1 MAPSSDIAPA
11 LAPAAA
17 AHMPLR
23 GILLMLLA
31 VFLFVIMDATGK
43 ALTADYNIWQISWA
57 RYLFHL
63 AILPVFFRRQPVT
76 TVLRTSRLKLQLLR
90 SALMLGSTVFFFAAV
105 SYIPLAEATAIG
117 FVSPLLVA
125 AFSVPLLGEKV
136 GPRRWAAVIVGF
148 LAVMLIIRPGFGM
161 IHWAYLL
168 PLGSAVCF
176 ALYQITTRI
185 LSRFD
190 SSVTTLAH
198 SVSVG
203 LLVTTI
209 VVLIPGQWRNP
220 DLQGWMLMIL
230 VGAVGGIAHYILI
243 RALTLAPAAL
253 LAPFVYL
260 QLVWA
265 AIVGF
270 VWFGDVPGWSTL
282 GGTAV
287 LAASGLY
294 VMYRE
299 RKAAQAAA

>member
-11 LAPAAA
+11 LASASA
-17 AHMPLR
+17 AHMPVR

-43 ALTADYNIWQISWA
+43 RLTADYNIWQISWA

-63 AILPVFFRRQPVT
+63 AILPLFLHRNSVVSI
-76 TVLRTSRLKLQLLR
+76 VRTSKLKLQLLR

-136 GPRRWAAVIVGF
+136 GPRRWAAVVIGF
-148 LAVMLIIRPGFGM
+148 IAVMLIIRPGFGM

-168 PLGSAVCF
+168 PLGSATCF

-185 LSRFD
+185 LSRYD

-198 SVSVG
+198 SVSIG
-203 LLVTTI
+203 LLVSFI
-209 VVLIPGQWRNP
+209 VVLLPGQWRSP
-220 DLQGWMLMIL
+220 DLHGWMLMIL
-230 VGAVGGIAHYILI
+230 VGAVGG
-243 RALTLAPAAL
+243 
-253 LAPFVYL
+253 
-260 QLVWA
+260 
-265 AIVGF
+265 
-270 VWFGDVPGWSTL
+270 
-282 GGTAV
+282 
-287 LAASGLY
+287 
-294 VMYRE
+294 
-299 RKAAQAAA
+299 

>member
-1 MAPSSDIAPA
+1 MAASSDTALKAEPIAA
-11 LAPAAA
+11 SQA
-17 AHMPLR
+17 PLR

-63 AILPVFFRRQPVT
+63 AILPVFFHRQSV
-76 TVLRTSRLKLQLLR
+76 VSVVRTSRLKLQLLR

-136 GPRRWAAVIVGF
+136 GPRRWAAVVIGF

-168 PLGSAVCF
+168 PLGSAICF
-176 ALYQITTRI
+176 SLYQITTRI

-209 VVLIPGQWRNP
+209 VVLLPGQWRHP
-220 DLQGWMLMIL
+220 DLHGWLLMVL

-265 AIVGF
+265 AIVGY
-270 VWFGDVPGWSTL
+270 VWFGDIPGWSTL
-282 GGTAV
+282 IGTAV
-287 LAASGLY
+287 LAGSGLY

-299 RKAAQAAA
+299 RQAAQAAQ

>member
-1 MAPSSDIAPA
+1 MAPSSGIAPA
-11 LAPAAA
+11 LAPSAAT
-17 AHMPLR
+17 HTPLR

-43 ALTADYNIWQISWA
+43 ALTADYSIWQISWA
-57 RYLFHL
+57 RYMFHL
-63 AILPVFFRRQPVT
+63 AILPLFFRRQSVT
-76 TVLRTSRLKLQLLR
+76 SVLRTSRLKLQLLR

-117 FVSPLLVA
+117 FVSPLMVA

-161 IHWAYLL
+161 IHWACLL
-168 PLGSAVCF
+168 PLVSALCF

-185 LSRFD
+185 LSRHD

-203 LLVTTI
+203 MLVTTI
-209 VVLIPGQWRNP
+209 VVFMPGQWRNP
-220 DLQGWMLMIL
+220 DLQGWILMIL
-230 VGAVGGIAHYILI
+230 VGAIGGIAHYILI

-270 VWFGDVPGWSTL
+270 IWFGDVPGWSTL
-282 GGTAV
+282 AGTAV
-287 LAASGLY
+287 LATSGLY

-299 RKAAQAAA
+299 RKAAQAAS

>member
-11 LAPAAA
+11 VAPTAIAGA
-17 AHMPLR
+17 PMR
-23 GILLMLLA
+23 GILLMLLS

-43 ALTADYNIWQISWA
+43 RLTADYNIWQISWA

-63 AILPVFFRRQPVT
+63 GILPLFLYRHSVVSI
-76 TVLRTSRLKLQLLR
+76 VRTSKPKLQLVR
-90 SALMLGSTVFFFAAV
+90 SALMLGATVFFFAAV

-136 GPRRWAAVIVGF
+136 GPRRWAAVIIGF
-148 LAVMLIIRPGFGM
+148 VAVMLIVRPGFGM
-161 IHWAYLL
+161 VHWAYLL
-168 PLGSAVCF
+168 PLGSATCF

-185 LSRFD
+185 LSRHD

-198 SVSVG
+198 SVTVG
-203 LLVTTI
+203 LIVTSV
-209 VVLIPGQWRNP
+209 VVLLPNQWRAP
-220 DLQGWMLMIL
+220 DLHGWMLMVT

-253 LAPFVYL
+253 LAPFAYL

-270 VWFGDVPGWSTL
+270 VWFGDIPGWSTTV
-282 GGTAV
+282 GAAV

-299 RKAAQAAA
+299 RKAAQAGR

>member
-11 LAPAAA
+11 AAPAAVA
-17 AHMPLR
+17 GAPMR

-63 AILPVFFRRQPVT
+63 AILPAFLHRQSFVSI
-76 TVLRTSRLKLQLLR
+76 VRTSRLKLQLLR
-90 SALMLGSTVFFFAAV
+90 SALMLGATVFFFGAV

-148 LAVMLIIRPGFGM
+148 VAVMLMIRPGFGM
-161 IHWAYLL
+161 VHWAYLL
-168 PLGSAVCF
+168 PLGSATCF

-185 LSRFD
+185 LSRHD

-198 SVSVG
+198 SVSIG
-203 LLVTTI
+203 LLVTSI
-209 VVLIPGQWRNP
+209 AVLIPGYWRAP
-220 DLQGWMLMIL
+220 DLHGWMLMVL

-253 LAPFVYL
+253 LAPFAYL

-265 AIVGF
+265 AVVGYL
-270 VWFGDVPGWSTL
+270 WFGDIPGWPTL
-282 GGTAV
+282 AGMAV

-299 RKAAQAAA
+299 RKVAQAAQ

>member
-1 MAPSSDIAPA
+1 MAPSPDIAPA
-11 LAPAAA
+11 LAPAVATHA
-17 AHMPLR
+17 PLR

-31 VFLFVIMDATGK
+31 VFLFVIMDASGK
-43 ALTADYNIWQISWA
+43 ALTADYSIWQISWA

-63 AILPVFFRRQPVT
+63 AILPVFFRRQSFT
-76 TVLRTSRLKLQLLR
+76 SVLRTSRLKLQLLR

-117 FVSPLLVA
+117 FVSPLMVA

-148 LAVMLIIRPGFGM
+148 IAVLLIIRPGFGM
-161 IHWAYLL
+161 VHWAYLL
-168 PLGSAVCF
+168 PLVSALCF

-185 LSRFD
+185 LSRYD

-203 LLVTTI
+203 LLVTT
-209 VVLIPGQWRNP
+209 VVMLIPGQWRHP
-220 DLQGWMLMIL
+220 DLQGWILMIL
-230 VGAVGGIAHYILI
+230 VGAIGGIAHYILI

-270 VWFGDVPGWSTL
+270 LWFDDIPGWRTL
-282 GGTAV
+282 AGTAV

-299 RKAAQAAA
+299 RKAAQAAG

>member
-1 MAPSSDIAPA
+1 MAPSSDIAPTV
-11 LAPAAA
+11 APTAIAGA
-17 AHMPLR
+17 PMR

-43 ALTADYNIWQISWA
+43 RLTADYNIWQISWA

-63 AILPVFFRRQPVT
+63 AILPVFLHRHSIVSI
-76 TVLRTSRLKLQLLR
+76 VRTSKLKLQLLR

-136 GPRRWAAVIVGF
+136 GPRRWAAVLVGF
-148 LAVMLIIRPGFGM
+148 VAVMLIIRPGFGM

-168 PLGSAVCF
+168 PLGSATCF

-185 LSRFD
+185 LSRYD

-198 SVSVG
+198 SVSIG
-203 LLVTTI
+203 LLVTSI
-209 VVLIPGQWRNP
+209 VVLLPSQWRSP
-220 DLQGWMLMIL
+220 DLHGWMLMIL
-230 VGAVGGIAHYILI
+230 VGAVGGFAHYILI
-243 RALTLAPAAL
+243 RALALAPAAL
-253 LAPFVYL
+253 LAPFAYL
-260 QLVWA
+260 QLIWA
-265 AIVGF
+265 AVVGYL
-270 VWFGDVPGWSTL
+270 WFGDVPEWSTL
-282 GGTAV
+282 AGMAV

-299 RKAAQAAA
+299 RKAAQTQR

>member
-1 MAPSSDIAPA
+1 MAPASDTAV
-11 LAPAAA
+11 APAAISHA
-17 AHMPLR
+17 PLR
-23 GILLMLLA
+23 GILLMLVA

-63 AILPVFFRRQPVT
+63 AILPLFLHRQSV
-76 TVLRTSRLKLQLLR
+76 VSIVRTSKLKLQLLR

-148 LAVMLIIRPGFGM
+148 VAVIFIIQPGFGM
-161 IHWAYLL
+161 VHWAYLL
-168 PLGSAVCF
+168 PLGSATCF
-176 ALYQITTRI
+176 ALYQIATRI
-185 LSRFD
+185 LSRYD

-203 LLVTTI
+203 LLVTSI
-209 VVLIPGQWRNP
+209 VVLLPGQWNAP
-220 DLQGWMLMIL
+220 DLHGWMLMVL

-243 RALTLAPAAL
+243 RALAVAPAAL
-253 LAPFVYL
+253 LAPFAYL

-265 AIVGF
+265 AIVGYA
-270 VWFGDVPGWSTL
+270 WFGDVPGWSTL
-282 GGTAV
+282 IGTAV

-299 RKAAQAAA
+299 RKVAHAGR

>member
-1 MAPSSDIAPA
+1 MASSPDIAPA
-11 LAPAAA
+11 LAPAVATHA
-17 AHMPLR
+17 PLR

-31 VFLFVIMDATGK
+31 VFLFVIMDASGK
-43 ALTADYNIWQISWA
+43 ALTADYSIWQISWA

-63 AILPVFFRRQPVT
+63 AILPVFFRRQSVVS
-76 TVLRTSRLKLQLLR
+76 VLRTSRLKMQLLR

-117 FVSPLLVA
+117 FVSPLMVA

-148 LAVMLIIRPGFGM
+148 VAVLLIIRPGFGM
-161 IHWAYLL
+161 VHWAYLL
-168 PLGSAVCF
+168 PLVSALCF

-185 LSRFD
+185 LSRYD

-203 LLVTTI
+203 LLFTT
-209 VVLIPGQWRNP
+209 VVMLIPGQWRHP
-220 DLQGWMLMIL
+220 DLQGWVLMIL
-230 VGAVGGIAHYILI
+230 VGAIGGIAHYILI

-270 VWFGDVPGWSTL
+270 VWFDDVPGWSTL

-299 RKAAQAAA
+299 RKAAQAES

>member
-1 MAPSSDIAPA
+1 MAPSSDTAPA
-11 LAPAAA
+11 VAPAAA
-17 AHMPLR
+17 ANAPMR

-43 ALTADYNIWQISWA
+43 ALTADYSVWQISWA

-63 AILPVFFRRQPVT
+63 AILPLLLQGQRVT
-76 TVLRTSRLKLQLLR
+76 AVLRSARPKLQLLR
-90 SALMLGSTVFFFAAV
+90 SACMLGATLFFFLAV

-117 FVSPLLVA
+117 FVAPLLVA
-125 AFSVPLLGEKV
+125 GFSVPLLGERV

-148 LAVMLIIRPGFGM
+148 VAVMLIIRPGFGM

-176 ALYQITTRI
+176 ALYQIVTRM
-185 LSRFD
+185 LTRSD
-190 SSVTTLAH
+190 GSVTTFVY

-203 LLVTTI
+203 LAVTSVAI
-209 VVLIPGQWRNP
+209 FFPGQWRHP
-220 DLQGWMLMIL
+220 DLQGWLLMIM
-230 VGAVGGIAHYILI
+230 VGAVGGLSHYVLI

-265 AIVGF
+265 AIVGYL
-270 VWFGDVPGWSTL
+270 WFGDVPGWSTL
-282 GGTAV
+282 AGTAA

-299 RKAAQAAA
+299 RKAAQARV

>member
-11 LAPAAA
+11 LAPPAAVHA
-17 AHMPLR
+17 PLR

-31 VFLFVIMDATGK
+31 LFLFVIMDASGK

-63 AILPVFFRRQPVT
+63 AILPVFFRRQTVT
-76 TVLRTSRLKLQLLR
+76 SVLRTSKLKLQLLR

-148 LAVMLIIRPGFGM
+148 IAVMLIIRPGFGM

-168 PLGSAVCF
+168 PLVSAACF

-185 LSRFD
+185 LSRYD

-203 LLVTTI
+203 LLVTT
-209 VVLIPGQWRNP
+209 VVMLLPGQWRNP

-253 LAPFVYL
+253 LAPFAYL

-270 VWFGDVPGWSTL
+270 LWFGDVPGWSTL
-282 GGTAV
+282 AGTAV

>member
-1 MAPSSDIAPA
+1 
-11 LAPAAA
+11 L
-17 AHMPLR
+17 
-23 GILLMLLA
+23 
-31 VFLFVIMDATGK
+31 
-43 ALTADYNIWQISWA
+43 
-57 RYLFHL
+57 
-63 AILPVFFRRQPVT
+63 FFRRQSVT
-76 TVLRTSRLKLQLLR
+76 SVLRTSRLKLQLLR

-185 LSRFD
+185 LSRYD

-299 RKAAQAAA
+299 RKAAQAPGSNESRSAGSM